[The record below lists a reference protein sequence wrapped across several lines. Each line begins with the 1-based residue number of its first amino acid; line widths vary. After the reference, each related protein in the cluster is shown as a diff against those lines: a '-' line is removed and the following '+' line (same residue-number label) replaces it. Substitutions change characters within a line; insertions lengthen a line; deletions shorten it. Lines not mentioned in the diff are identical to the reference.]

1 MSERESEPTEEEQR
15 KTRHSA
21 KGFIRGSS
29 LFLVGRLISVVV
41 NFLVGVLAVRYLAKI
56 DFGAFTWAQAIAATG
71 ASTVLLGLNRAT
83 GRFAAIQHERGE
95 YRDMF
100 GTITLA
106 LAAVG
111 GLGLLVV
118 TAVLGL
124 RDLLEYHVYSD
135 LSVGL
140 LMIMIVLVPLDAL
153 DALFETLMAVF
164 AKVRAIFFRRYVLA
178 PMLKLGAVLL
188 VMAFHGS
195 VYMLAMAYVV
205 AGIIGIALYVI
216 LLRRVLAEQG
226 LLKYFDPRR
235 ALPMRSLFGFSLP
248 VMSTDVILGLETTM
262 VVVLLEHFRSPV
274 VVAELGAALRVSV
287 LCLLVFQNSKILYKP
302 YASRLYARG
311 DEASLR
317 DLYWRSASWI
327 TIATFP
333 VFAACLFLAKPLV
346 VFLFNDANTDYTAA
360 APLLAIL
367 AVGKFV
373 NAALGMNTYTLQ
385 VHARVWLIFS
395 VNVLT
400 VVLGLGMCLV
410 LIPRYGAIG
419 GAIAGAATIITRNVM
434 NQTALI
440 ATTRVGIVPPAALRL
455 YGSVVAAVA
464 VLGVVRLLTSSVFV
478 LAPAVVIVSTMLP
491 RINRRYLDI
500 AETFPELARIPLLG
514 QFLGVQPRGAAA
526 LSSTSSGSGPS

>member
-1 MSERESEPTEEEQR
+1 MSGGENEPIEETQR
-15 KTRHSA
+15 KQRHSA

-29 LFLVGRLISVVV
+29 LFLLGRLIAVVV
-41 NFLVGVLAVRYLAKI
+41 NFLVGVLAVRYLVKS
-56 DFGAFTWAQAIAATG
+56 DFGAFTWAQSIAATG

-83 GRFAAIQHERGE
+83 GRFAAIQHERKE

-124 RDLLEYHVYSD
+124 RDLLVYHVHSD

-140 LMIMIVLVPLDAL
+140 LMIMILLVPLDAL

-178 PMLKLGAVLL
+178 PLLKLAAVLL

-205 AGIIGIALYVI
+205 GGFIGIALYVMM
-216 LLRRVLAEQG
+216 LRRVLSEQG
-226 LLKYFDPRR
+226 LLKYFDPRG

-262 VVVLLEHFRSPV
+262 MVIILERFWSTEEV
-274 VVAELGAALRVSV
+274 GELGAAIKVSV

-311 DEASLR
+311 DEAALR

-327 TIATFP
+327 TIVTFP
-333 VFAACLFLAKPLV
+333 VFAVCLFLATPLV
-346 VFLFNDANTDYTAA
+346 VFLFNKPEQDYSAA
-360 APLLAIL
+360 GVLLAIL
-367 AVGKFV
+367 AIGKFV
-373 NAALGMNTYTLQ
+373 NSALGMNTYTLQ
-385 VHARVWLIFS
+385 VHARVWLILAI
-395 VNVLT
+395 NVVT
-400 VVLGLGMCLV
+400 AVLGLLMGLW
-410 LIPRYGAIG
+410 LIPRHGAIG
-419 GAIAGAATIITRNVM
+419 AATAGAATIITRNVL

-440 ATTRVGIVPPAALRL
+440 ATTRVGIVPRAALRL
-455 YGSVVAAVA
+455 YGSVVLAVG
-464 VLGVVRLLTSSVFV
+464 VLGAVRLLTSSVYV
-478 LAPAVVIVSTMLP
+478 LVPAVVVVSALLP

-500 AETFPELARIPLLG
+500 ADTFPELARIPLLG
-514 QFLGVQPRGAAA
+514 QYLGVQPRGAA
-526 LSSTSSGSGPS
+526 LTSTSSGSGPS